1 MFPCLLLCFKSTC
14 PQDIEQVF
22 KELMKGVQAKTGLE
36 ELSAVMPEYAVVNQ
50 YLPNQS
56 IGSHSDC
63 DPLFDAVDNEAVILS
78 FNVAKDC
85 VFEMCLQHLGEKDKC
100 SEVLRSKL
108 AAKYYG
114 PGYNFPKKPE
124 SFVKEHNLKVYV
136 AAPENSVIVMGGHF
150 QSQMHHAT
158 VSHNEANQA
167 SAGGRPGVSHDME
180 IKCVDYM
187 QSPRQRTYEQPRVAP
202 EPNFR
207 SNYHMF
213 EFHLSSHAYA
223 LVVKIL

>member
-1 MFPCLLLCFKSTC
+1 MHGKPVQNILFSCLLLRFESTC
-14 PQDIEQVF
+14 PQDLEHIFQ
-22 KELMKGVQAKTGLE
+22 ELMGGVQARTGLE
-36 ELSAVMPEYAVVNQ
+36 EALSAVMPEYAVVNQ

-63 DPLFDAVDNEAVILS
+63 DPLFDAVDNEAVIFS

-85 VFEMCLQHLGEKDKC
+85 VFEMCVQHLGEKDKG

-158 VSHNEANQA
+158 ISHNEANQA
-167 SAGGRPGVSHDME
+167 SAGGRP
-180 IKCVDYM
+180 
-187 QSPRQRTYEQPRVAP
+187 
-202 EPNFR
+202 
-207 SNYHMF
+207 
-213 EFHLSSHAYA
+213 
-223 LVVKIL
+223 